1 MSQVNEM
8 EMVAGAQPAT
18 TSEERTWAALAH
30 ASSLLT
36 LLLALGTAGIGGL
49 LMVFA
54 PLVVYLIY
62 KDRSRFVA
70 FHAAQAFAL
79 QIIASVGFFM
89 AIIVALVVIVLAWVI
104 TGLLS
109 AILIGLILIPVA
121 LLLTLALVLALVAAP
136 FVLGGF
142 SLVAA
147 IQTASGDDY
156 YYPYVG
162 RWVAD
167 WLARSRAEEAP
178 AV

>member
-1 MSQVNEM
+1 MSNVQELQATAPVRPE
-8 EMVAGAQPAT
+8 T

-30 ASSLLT
+30 ASTLLT
-36 LLLALGTAGIGGL
+36 LVLAVGTAGIGGL
-49 LMVFA
+49 LAVFV
-54 PLVVYLIY
+54 PLAIYLIY
-62 KDRSRFVA
+62 KDKSRFVA

-79 QIIASVGFFM
+79 QIAGSVGFFV
-89 AIIVALVVIVLAWVI
+89 AIIASVIVIVLAWVI

-136 FVLGGF
+136 LVLGGF

-147 IQTASGDDY
+147 IQTGSGDDY
-156 YYPYVG
+156 YYPYLG

-167 WLARSRAEEAP
+167 WLASTRTAAPP